1 MRIKNLKSTLRKFS
15 KVIAAVVGIAVLYGG
30 YLFIENTI
38 LNRPTREYIVKVNG
52 EKIYKDEFE
61 KEFQNLKQGAES
73 SLAQQKQKLEA
84 AGIDTKDYKNLPD
97 DVLKEYLIKTL
108 IDRKV
113 LATSAKDLKVKVSN
127 AEINKQVADMEKQVG
142 GKSKFAQY
150 IMANGYNLATFKE
163 QLKNE
168 MTISKVQEKIQSQI
182 KISDEEIKKTYER
195 YKYTEDFLDKTFEEA
210 KPKITESLM
219 TEEAT
224 SVLSSFIVKHLEKAK
239 IEFKLPEYK
248 VLYDKTKQVII
259 EKEGYKFTKAN
270 LNEMVIQGFFSGQG
284 GYSERLVD
292 SAKSI
297 MEQNLS
303 NLVDRMKKAKEVG
316 IKGNPELVG
325 LFELGDY
332 SKKYYNYIIDTY
344 KPTDAEM
351 QAKFNTNRNL
361 YNIQNTITG
370 YVVGQDYE
378 ASEKDWATLKNKAE
392 EVKKTITKDNFA
404 TKAKELSQDP
414 GSAVKGGSLGE
425 NTDIT
430 GFVPEFAEAIKKAKV
445 GEIVGPVKTQF
456 GYHIIYVKAKDSK
469 NENLA
474 TVSHILLTPTISDE
488 SKTEINKKIAE
499 LKTQLDTK
507 KVSWE
512 QVNTQDKFNFA
523 IKEQFKKLSKSDP
536 IPGIGTDVALST
548 KLFSAKVGETIEHKA
563 QFGSFLLI
571 KTKEVPFKEVSFNDV
586 KERIRLELAF
596 EYANKTIGNI
606 Q

>member
-1 MRIKNLKSTLRKFS
+1 
-15 KVIAAVVGIAVLYGG
+15 
-30 YLFIENTI
+30 
-38 LNRPTREYIVKVNG
+38 
-52 EKIYKDEFE
+52 
-61 KEFQNLKQGAES
+61 
-73 SLAQQKQKLEA
+73 
-84 AGIDTKDYKNLPD
+84 
-97 DVLKEYLIKTL
+97 
-108 IDRKV
+108 
-113 LATSAKDLKVKVSN
+113 
-127 AEINKQVADMEKQVG
+127 
-142 GKSKFAQY
+142 
-150 IMANGYNLATFKE
+150 
-163 QLKNE
+163 
-168 MTISKVQEKIQSQI
+168 
-182 KISDEEIKKTYER
+182 
-195 YKYTEDFLDKTFEEA
+195 
-210 KPKITESLM
+210 
-219 TEEAT
+219 
-224 SVLSSFIVKHLEKAK
+224 
-239 IEFKLPEYK
+239 
-248 VLYDKTKQVII
+248 
-259 EKEGYKFTKAN
+259 
-270 LNEMVIQGFFSGQG
+270 
-284 GYSERLVD
+284 
-292 SAKSI
+292 

-351 QAKFNTNRNL
+351 QAKFNANRNL

-378 ASEKDWATLKNKAE
+378 ASEKDWTILKNKAE
-392 EVKKTITKDNFA
+392 EVKKTVTKDNFA

-414 GSAVKGGSLGE
+414 GSAVNGGSLGE

-430 GFVPEFAEAIKKAKV
+430 GFVPEFVEAIKKAKA

-488 SKTEINKKIAE
+488 SKTEINKKITD

-523 IKEQFKKLSKSDP
+523 IKEQFKKLSKSDS

-596 EYANKTIGNI
+596 EYANKKIGNI

>member
-1 MRIKNLKSTLRKFS
+1 MRIKNFKNSLRKFS
-15 KVIAAVVGIAVLYGG
+15 KVITIVIGLGILYGG
-30 YLFIENTI
+30 YLFVENTI

-61 KEFQNLKQGAES
+61 KEFQNLKQGAEN
-73 SLAQQKQKLEA
+73 SLAQQKQQLEA
-84 AGIDTKDYKNLPD
+84 AGIDTKDYKSLPD

-113 LATSAKDLKVKVSN
+113 LATSAKDLKVKVGSS
-127 AEINKQVADMEKQVG
+127 EINKQVDAMEKQIG
-142 GKSKFAQY
+142 SKSKFAQY

-168 MTISKVQEKIQSQI
+168 LIISKVQEKIQSQI

-219 TEEAT
+219 TEEVT

-248 VLYDKTKQVII
+248 VLYDKTKAVIV

-351 QAKFNTNRNL
+351 QSKFNANRNL
-361 YNIQNTITG
+361 YNIQNTIAG

-378 ASEKDWATLKNKAE
+378 ATEKDWAILKNKAE
-392 EVKKTITKDNFA
+392 EVKKAVTKENFA

-414 GSAVKGGSLGE
+414 GSAVNGGSLGE

-430 GFVPEFAEAIKKAKV
+430 GFVPEFAEAIKKAKA

-488 SKTEINKKIAE
+488 SKAEINKKIAE

-523 IKEQFKKLSKSDP
+523 IKEQFKKLSKSDS
-536 IPGIGTDVALST
+536 IPGIGTDSALLA
-548 KLFSAKVGETIEHKA
+548 KLFAAKVGETIEHKA

>member
-1 MRIKNLKSTLRKFS
+1 MRIKNFKNSLRKFS
-15 KVIAAVVGIAVLYGG
+15 KVITIVIGLGILYGG
-30 YLFIENTI
+30 YLFVENTI

-61 KEFQNLKQGAES
+61 KEFQNLQQGAAN
-73 SLAQQKQKLEA
+73 SLAQQKQQLEA
-84 AGIDTKDYKNLPD
+84 AGVDTKDYQNLPD

-113 LATSAKDLKVKVSN
+113 LATSAKGLKVKVGNS
-127 AEINKQVADMEKQVG
+127 EINKQIADMEKQVG

-195 YKYTEDFLDKTFEEA
+195 YQYTNFLDQTFEEA
-210 KPKITESLM
+210 KPQIVEALT

-224 SVLSSFIVKHLEKAK
+224 SILSSFIVKQLDKAK
-239 IEFKLPEYK
+239 IEFNSQEYK
-248 VLYDKTKQVII
+248 ALYDKTKAVIV

-351 QAKFNTNRNL
+351 QAKFNANRNL
-361 YNIQNTITG
+361 YNIQNTIAG

-392 EVKKTITKDNFA
+392 EVKKTVTKENFA

-414 GSAVKGGSLGE
+414 GSAVNGGSLGE

-430 GFVPEFAEAIKKAKV
+430 GFVPEFAEAIKKAKA
-445 GEIVGPVKTQF
+445 GDIVGPIKTQF

-488 SKTEINKKIAE
+488 SKAEINKKIAE

-523 IKEQFKKLSKSDP
+523 IKEQFKKLSKSDS
-536 IPGIGTDVALST
+536 IPGIGTDSALLA
-548 KLFSAKVGETIEHKA
+548 KLFAAKVGETIEHKA